1 MPEINPISRKELIY
15 KLKALG
21 FEGPFRATRHQYMI
35 KEKHKIFIPNLHG
48 GKDIGIP
55 LLKNIIRQIGISLSN
70 YEMMCSGNANKLF
83 NVESQPHKR

>member
-1 MPEINPISRKELIY
+1 MAEINPISRKELIS

-35 KEKHKIFIPNLHG
+35 KGKHKIFIPNPHG

-55 LLKNIIRQIGISLSN
+55 LLKKIINQLGIKQSEFMEL
-70 YEMMCSGNANKLF
+70 
-83 NVESQPHKR
+83 

>member
-1 MPEINPISRKELIY
+1 MAEINPISRKELIS

-35 KEKHKIFIPNLHG
+35 KGRHKIFIPNPHG

-55 LLKNIIRQIGISLSN
+55 LLKKIIDQLGIKQSEFMEL
-70 YEMMCSGNANKLF
+70 
-83 NVESQPHKR
+83 